1 MQIKTQCVFLSYVQA
16 KRTREKPVITGERR
30 RVVMS
35 LLVTCQWRI
44 LWRGSEA
51 IHKDA
56 AKKSHLKIKKINRS
70 KDKKTRGSQSH
81 RRHPDAVIMT
91 FFILQ
96 EIGLKLGSKT
106 MSSLRFSSR
115 I

>member
-1 MQIKTQCVFLSYVQA
+1 MQIKTQSAFLSYVQA

-35 LLVTCQWRI
+35 LLVTCRWRI

-56 AKKSHLKIKKINRS
+56 AKKSHLKMKKKNGNKAKKI
-70 KDKKTRGSQSH
+70 RGSQTH
-81 RRHPDAVIMT
+81 RRHPDAGIMT
-91 FFILQ
+91 FFLLQ
-96 EIGLKLGSKT
+96 EIGVKLVSKT
-106 MSSLRFSSR
+106 MSPPRLRSR